1 MAQHLSRE
9 EFRRWAEK
17 QDRRYERIAGEPV
30 AMSPERIE
38 HVRVKSRMWAALDCA
53 IRAGNLPCEAL
64 GDGVTIEIDEDTDY
78 EPDAVVNCGP
88 PAPGDAVAATNPRGR
103 RGSVVPLNGVDRS
116 GGQACG
122 LLQGCQHPALPDRSH
137 AAARGHSPQPVRF
150 RDREPRDQYRQ
161 HRARPAGDQHRAR
174 RRLPRNGLGA
184 TAQVQRLPSRI
195 TLVPPVSGVAGVPAL
210 PRKSGDTFHCPPSSA
225 MTVTVFRL

>member
-38 HVRVKSRMWAALDCA
+38 HVRIKSRIWAALDRA

-78 EPDAVVNCGP
+78 GPDAVVNCGP
-88 PAPGDAVAATNPRGR
+88 PAPGDAVAVTNPVVKVASIQHYLNDRTR
-103 RGSVVPLNGVDRS
+103 RREVIHHSRS
-116 GGQACG
+116 GSEIVSRVINIGSIVLNPPGISIELADVY
-122 LLQGCQHPALPDRSH
+122 P
-137 AAARGHSPQPVRF
+137 
-150 RDREPRDQYRQ
+150 
-161 HRARPAGDQHRAR
+161 
-174 RRLPRNGLGA
+174 A
-184 TAQVQRLPSRI
+184 TA
-195 TLVPPVSGVAGVPAL
+195 
-210 PRKSGDTFHCPPSSA
+210 
-225 MTVTVFRL
+225 